1 MYNSLFYVALLSLG
15 ACFGTVMGFIL
26 GAHYKD
32 KLVIGY
38 QLELRNAEAQIANLE
53 WMLRNLQPNLRPKQ
67 AK

>member
-1 MYNSLFYVALLSLG
+1 MYNYLFAVALLSVG

-26 GAHYKD
+26 GEHYKG
-32 KLVIGY
+32 KLITGY

-53 WMLRNLQPNLRPKQ
+53 WMLRNLHTKQ

>member
-1 MYNSLFYVALLSLG
+1 MYNYIFALALLSLG

-26 GAHYKD
+26 VEHYRD
-32 KLVIGY
+32 NLVVGY

-53 WMLRNLQPNLRPKQ
+53 WMLRNLHTKH